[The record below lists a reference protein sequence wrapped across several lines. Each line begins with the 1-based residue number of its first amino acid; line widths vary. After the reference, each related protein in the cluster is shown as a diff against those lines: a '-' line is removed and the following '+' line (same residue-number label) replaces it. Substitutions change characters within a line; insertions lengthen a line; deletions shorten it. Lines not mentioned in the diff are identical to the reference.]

1 MKVFTRKKTFFNIF
15 LRLMKDVS
23 HIVLSKNIEISFL
36 RIRKTSKNIFYL
48 FLIFAWNHKWKKSDD
63 DGFFLPYIHSHSH
76 IYIRVCFEGC
86 INCLQFKLQN
96 SFSFKIFHATKMIWI
111 VTLPYAKRKNKKN
124 ICICMKKLKKKKKM
138 WKVQWELF
146 SYSSFY
152 FFILLLF
159 FCLPFAL
166 SVSCMRSWD
175 SWKREDQQLSW
186 RKNEGKNHH
195 FAHTHIWQS
204 GSSTIHLKNPQHNL
218 LWAFSWM
225 DVCCCCCSLNY
236 VTVFVEENDV
246 EE

>member
-1 MKVFTRKKTFFNIF
+1 M
-15 LRLMKDVS
+15 
-23 HIVLSKNIEISFL
+23 
-36 RIRKTSKNIFYL
+36 
-48 FLIFAWNHKWKKSDD
+48 HKATNEKKSDD
-63 DGFFLPYIHSHSH
+63 DGFFLPYIHSHLF
-76 IYIRVCFEGC
+76 VCFEGC

-111 VTLPYAKRKNKKN
+111 VTLPYAKRKKEK
-124 ICICMKKLKKKKKM
+124 IYVCMKKLKKKKKCE
-138 WKVQWELF
+138 KCNEN
-146 SYSSFY
+146 
-152 FFILLLF
+152 FFLILLFIFYSLII
-159 FCLPFAL
+159 FCLPFAQ

-225 DVCCCCCSLNY
+225 DVCCCCCSLKY
-236 VTVFVEENDV
+236 VTVVVEENDV